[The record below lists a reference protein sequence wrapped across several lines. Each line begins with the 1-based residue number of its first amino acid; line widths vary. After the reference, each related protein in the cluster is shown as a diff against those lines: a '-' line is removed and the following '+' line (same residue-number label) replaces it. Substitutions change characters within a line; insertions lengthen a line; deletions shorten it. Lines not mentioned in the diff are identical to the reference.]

1 MLQSLHVAKVL
12 DGFPES
18 GNTYLVMEHLTDTT
32 LETRVEAVRTLTL
45 EEAEQVAVLSDALGE
60 VHAQGFLHLDI
71 KPSNVMLTASG
82 RAVPVDFGEAKD

>member
-1 MLQSLHVAKVL
+1 
-12 DGFPES
+12 
-18 GNTYLVMEHLTDTT
+18 MEHLTDTT

-45 EEAEQVAVLSDALGE
+45 EEAEQVAQVLSDALGE

-82 RAVPVDFGEAKD
+82 RAVPVDFGEAKDCVNEDPRDTIECFPWEFAAL